1 MERIDSVRVQQK
13 EAEKLGVDGD
23 AIAIQRISLFRASK
37 KIKRERERRVYVQ
50 QSGRRNWDHN
60 LIWDFSECG
69 LHGIYGL
76 DSMISIVLIDELAV
90 TVVPLEMQL

>member
-37 KIKRERERRVYVQ
+37 KIKREREREREEGVCTAEWEEKLGSQ
-50 QSGRRNWDHN
+50 FN
-60 LIWDFSECG
+60 LG
-69 LHGIYGL
+69 LF
-76 DSMISIVLIDELAV
+76 
-90 TVVPLEMQL
+90 

>member
-37 KIKRERERRVYVQ
+37 KIKRERERGGCMYSRV
-50 QSGRRNWDHN
+50 GG
-60 LIWDFSECG
+60 ET
-69 LHGIYGL
+69 GIT
-76 DSMISIVLIDELAV
+76 I
-90 TVVPLEMQL
+90 